1 MSTTNKKN
9 IQNNSVLNSKKI
21 LQNNFSSSNFVLD
34 NLKNETIIQNNCTQ
48 EEKQK
53 ITPICNKSALSIDS
67 LIFTSNSGKN
77 LTKKHNKNFIKIL
90 SDLKKLLPK
99 FSSNI
104 KNEQVKAQNL
114 NETNN
119 KKTIL
124 EIILGGVDYNTIE
137 IHQIFNKPPE
147 KRTFKDLTKLI
158 KYLIG
163 TNYFIHFLKDKL
175 NQESIDKMLV
185 FCSIEM
191 KIKNYSSKTELFEI
205 GDIPD
210 NFYLIF
216 NGKIE
221 ILKPV
226 LNQQYMNGYNY
237 FYHLMY
243 LRKNKEIYIYNL
255 TISENQSAFPI
266 KPSNIN
272 NIHWIYLSM
281 MLNLLYSGTAINFE
295 EVLYICGIS
304 KEQLGINSTENN
316 QQLLS
321 YLLSHKHSLAKY
333 IPKFTEDIFHY
344 YSYLKAN
351 VKQEYNKP
359 KLVNL
364 YELKP
369 ISILEDGY
377 HIGEFNLDDKT
388 IQKGLIRTQ
397 TEANLLYIDANIYD
411 QIFSK
416 EKQTTIEQEMI
427 YLHQTFFFVEVNF
440 QIFEKKYF
448 NYFIIEDKYQ
458 GELLCSEN
466 HLINDI
472 YFIHKGIISLYSK
485 KSPIEIHDVLI
496 TLAQNIS
503 DDRIQKEPN
512 YSSLKSNIRELKKE
526 LLKKRFQR
534 LFDVNNSEII
544 GLESFF
550 FDIPCFVT
558 AVIKSKRA
566 KVIKISCD
574 NLRKIFKEDNRVFI
588 KAKNLIDEKII
599 MWYNRFF
606 NINNVNLTAIDKRK
620 FNKKSHVAEE
630 NYNKKEREKL
640 IQLRSVVKILN
651 GTKRRYEKNNS
662 TLISVKRTEFDL
674 SKIKLLP
681 SLSDSKL
688 KRQESKNQSFSRK
701 RNEINQSTSYDG
713 SFFLA
718 QNKEY
723 FPENNKKQDNS
734 QLIKSLFENK
744 RLEKIREITNNNHLT
759 LDSEKIQEETNK
771 IIGLDSSMKPII
783 INDNTNCENINKKKN
798 FEIIQFKGKKP
809 LCEKHKLSSSINLK
823 KTILGREQDISKGKK
838 QKKAFN
844 KLFNYSERILKNDK
858 KSLGEIKM
866 HELSFNVTS
875 SLPKSI
881 SKTLKWRKKFNVQI

>member
-9 IQNNSVLNSKKI
+9 RQNNSVLNSKKI
-21 LQNNFSSSNFVLD
+21 LQNNFLSSNSVFG

-53 ITPICNKSALSIDS
+53 ITPICNKSTLSIDS
-67 LIFTSNSGKN
+67 LICTSNSGHN

-99 FSSNI
+99 LSSNI

-124 EIILGGVDYNTIE
+124 EIILGGVDYNIIE

-147 KRTFKDLTKLI
+147 ERTFKDLTKLI
-158 KYLIG
+158 KYLIS

-185 FCSIEM
+185 FCSTEM
-191 KIKNYSSKTELFEI
+191 KIKNCSPKTELFKI

-237 FYHLMY
+237 FYHLMH
-243 LRKNKEIYIYNL
+243 LRKNKETYIYNL
-255 TISENQSAFPI
+255 TISENQNAFPI
-266 KPSNIN
+266 KPTNIN

-295 EVLYICGIS
+295 DVLYICGIS
-304 KEQLGINSTENN
+304 TEQLGINSTENN

-333 IPKFTEDIFHY
+333 IPKFTEDIFNY

-351 VKQEYNKP
+351 IKQEYNKP

-364 YELKP
+364 YELKS

-377 HIGEFNLDDKT
+377 HIGEVNLDDKT

-397 TEANLLYIDANIYD
+397 TEANLLYIDANIYN

-416 EKQTTIEQEMI
+416 EKQIIIEQEMI
-427 YLHQTFFFVEVNF
+427 FLHRTFFFVEMNF

-448 NYFIIEDKYQ
+448 NYFIIEDKFQ

-472 YFIHKGIISLYSK
+472 YFIHKGIISLYSQ

-503 DDRIQKEPN
+503 DNRIQKEPN
-512 YSSLKSNIRELKKE
+512 YSPLRSNIRELKKE
-526 LLKKRFQR
+526 LLKKRSQR
-534 LFDVNNSEII
+534 LFDINNSEII
-544 GLESFF
+544 GLDSFF

-558 AVIKSKRA
+558 AVVKSKHA
-566 KVIKISCD
+566 KVIKISSD
-574 NLRKIFKEDNRVFI
+574 NLRKIFKEDNRVFT
-588 KAKNLIDEKII
+588 KAKNLTDEKII

-620 FNKKSHVAEE
+620 FNKESQVAEE

-640 IQLRSVVKILN
+640 IQLRSIVKVLN

-662 TLISVKRTEFDL
+662 ALISVKRAEFDL
-674 SKIKLLP
+674 SEIKLLP

-688 KRQESKNQSFSRK
+688 KRQESKNQSFPRK
-701 RNEINQSTSYDG
+701 RNEIN
-713 SFFLA
+713 
-718 QNKEY
+718 
-723 FPENNKKQDNS
+723 
-734 QLIKSLFENK
+734 
-744 RLEKIREITNNNHLT
+744 
-759 LDSEKIQEETNK
+759 
-771 IIGLDSSMKPII
+771 
-783 INDNTNCENINKKKN
+783 
-798 FEIIQFKGKKP
+798 
-809 LCEKHKLSSSINLK
+809 
-823 KTILGREQDISKGKK
+823 
-838 QKKAFN
+838 
-844 KLFNYSERILKNDK
+844 
-858 KSLGEIKM
+858 
-866 HELSFNVTS
+866 
-875 SLPKSI
+875 
-881 SKTLKWRKKFNVQI
+881 